1 MYVQQNTLKEIF
13 GSKYMK
19 DLREEFR
26 QNKKPDLCKTCW
38 VDEENNRKSK
48 RLTYNNEVYESL
60 KEVDI
65 NWREEPG
72 IPFEYQMIISNSC
85 NLKCR
90 SCTPSHSSQWM
101 LEHNKYH
108 DNPGYDLPHG
118 QAGDEAQQS
127 RLVALCGA
135 IFQQQTPFEK
145 SRTNEQNTNKPE
157 HECYHQSSQSVYM
170 LTPPGFPV

>member
-1 MYVQQNTLKEIF
+1 
-13 GSKYMK
+13 MK

-72 IPFEYQMIISNSC
+72 IPFEYQMIIVIFDKI
-85 NLKCR
+85 NLFTFSTGR
-90 SCTPSHSSQWM
+90 
-101 LEHNKYH
+101 
-108 DNPGYDLPHG
+108 
-118 QAGDEAQQS
+118 EALFIWS
-127 RLVALCGA
+127 IEV
-135 IFQQQTPFEK
+135 
-145 SRTNEQNTNKPE
+145 
-157 HECYHQSSQSVYM
+157 
-170 LTPPGFPV
+170 